1 MSVTDPTTAMDPTT
15 ATDPTTAM
23 DPTTAFDARE
33 ARLAEIFGR
42 FGITLDGESSA
53 KTGGPLV
60 PRDRH
65 FDLAAA
71 LKEAGWTLYLT
82 VVASHWPLEQK
93 GETVVD
99 TEHFE
104 VGTALR
110 STGRG
115 SQVAKW
121 RVRLESGEDIESLV
135 PLFAGAD
142 WQEREQFDLVGVSFR
157 GHPDLRRLMMPDE
170 WIGHP
175 LRKDYAIETAC
186 EPWR

>member
-1 MSVTDPTTAMDPTT
+1 MSSLPSRDT
-15 ATDPTTAM
+15 
-23 DPTTAFDARE
+23 
-33 ARLAEIFGR
+33 RLAEIFGR
-42 FGITLDGESSA
+42 FGIAFDTGGSA

-65 FDLAAA
+65 FDLASA
-71 LKEAGWTLYLT
+71 LKDAGWNLYLT
-82 VVASHWPLEQK
+82 VVASHWQSETK

-110 STGRG
+110 STGSG
-115 SQVAKW
+115 SHVATW
-121 RVRLESGEDIESLV
+121 RVRLEPGEDIESLV

-142 WQEREQFDLVGVSFR
+142 WQEREQFDLVGVSFG

-175 LRKDYAIETAC
+175 LRKDYAIDTAC

>member
-1 MSVTDPTTAMDPTT
+1 MSRVQ
-15 ATDPTTAM
+15 
-23 DPTTAFDARE
+23 ARN
-33 ARLAEIFGR
+33 ARLAEVFGR
-42 FGITLDGESSA
+42 FGVAFDADGDA
-53 KTGGPLV
+53 RTGGPLV

-65 FDLAAA
+65 FDLASA
-71 LKEAGWTLYLT
+71 LKEAGWNLYLT
-82 VVASHWPLEQK
+82 VVASHWPAETK

-99 TEHFE
+99 AEHFE
-104 VGTALR
+104 IGTALR
-110 STGRG
+110 TLG
-115 SQVAKW
+115 SGSHVAQW
-121 RVRLESGEDIESLV
+121 RVRLELSQDIESLV

-175 LRKDYAIETAC
+175 LRKDYAIETGC